1 MLWPPAPSGPDTQPF
16 GLPDGANDASL
27 TLLVRTAGLT
37 LLLLGD
43 LEPPGQRAL
52 ARTGRVPAGVDVLKV
67 AHHGSA
73 HQDPGLLAAAAP
85 RLAVVSVG
93 ADNGYGHPAP
103 STLAAFRDR
112 GVPSTGP
119 TGRGTSRYW
128 AETTAGP
135 VVRAPAR
142 PTPYLPCGSPPA
154 PGTPPKPWRQ
164 AETKR
169 PPRCGTRRPPRASGE
184 PGRVPRRPSLPG
196 TLGPWTRP

>member
-1 MLWPPAPSGPDTQPF
+1 VPVRVASAGEARRADGGLSWEVLWPPAPSGPDARPF
-16 GLPDGANDASL
+16 GPPDGANDASL

-112 GVPSTGP
+112 GVPLHRTD
-119 TGRGTSRYW
+119 
-128 AETTAGP
+128 
-135 VVRAPAR
+135 
-142 PTPYLPCGSPPA
+142 
-154 PGTPPKPWRQ
+154 RQ
-164 AETKR
+164 GDIA
-169 PPRCGTRRPPRASGE
+169 
-184 PGRVPRRPSLPG
+184 V
-196 TLGPWTRP
+196 LGGDGDGDGGG